1 MAGWLAGE
9 DGEAGEEAEGNWDTQ
24 CIIILSRI
32 KRDLSDGRKQQ
43 KGVSWNLDIIDC
55 REEWYRL
62 SPRSA

>member
-9 DGEAGEEAEGNWDTQ
+9 DGGAGEEAEGNWDTQ

-43 KGVSWNLDIIDC
+43 KGVS
-55 REEWYRL
+55 
-62 SPRSA
+62 